1 MVIAHNGHDKSSK
14 QSNKS
19 FLAKLF
25 GGFDMGT
32 LKIKADETGYKQ
44 AIAYSW
50 TSYYITMMLLYS
62 FFHKNQEQI
71 QKK

>member
-1 MVIAHNGHDKSSK
+1 
-14 QSNKS
+14 
-19 FLAKLF
+19 
-25 GGFDMGT
+25 MGT

-44 AIAYSW
+44 AIAYSG